1 MHFLNSLS
9 PPRRGKEGKG
19 CGHCMAAPRR
29 GKGPAQWGTEVHV
42 CIGRNNGRKWL
53 EVRYG
58 TYTWLLLGALR
69 SAVVAILNVGSVGDA
84 GFPLIV
90 HVGEGK
96 SAKPVVGLVV
106 DTAGYPRMSSELPVG
121 RCRRGNGSWGRRGL
135 VWGVRD
141 RMGVAGAEQ
150 DGTRSGDALRFG
162 DVVLR
167 AQKMPLGLMG
177 SGGLVGTALQ
187 CSSSDGPGLSGSCSG
202 RAGVEQVWT
211 TDQVDGKKAAA

>member
-1 MHFLNSLS
+1 MV
-9 PPRRGKEGKG
+9 GAKV
-19 CGHCMAAPRR
+19 
-29 GKGPAQWGTEVHV
+29 W
-42 CIGRNNGRKWL
+42 
-53 EVRYG
+53 
-58 TYTWLLLGALR
+58 TYAGLLLGALR

-90 HVGEGK
+90 HVGEEVQTGRGFGRYGGLFGD
-96 SAKPVVGLVV
+96 VVRATGRAVP
-106 DTAGYPRMSSELPVG
+106 AGQWQLGEK
-121 RCRRGNGSWGRRGL
+121 GSRL
-135 VWGVRD
+135 GVRD

-202 RAGVEQVWT
+202 RASKCGRPSGREVRT
-211 TDQVDGKKAAA
+211 